1 MAEQLPHLKVVEP
14 VGPAIERVK
23 AVLFRPFDIGKWFII
38 GFCAW
43 LAGFGENGG
52 PSLPNFNFSGGSEP
66 SPQRVLEDIK
76 DFILNNLHW
85 LIPLAIFGCLLLI
98 ATGLVFLW
106 LGSRGKFMFLHCV
119 AKNKSEV
126 SLPWHKYKKQ
136 GNSLFLFRF
145 VVGIISFVLFT
156 IIAVP
161 LFLLVLLCTR
171 NPHAAIAAAVL
182 GLIFIGLLAFIVA
195 IAFAVFIKFTK
206 DFVVPVMYL
215 QNCSAVAG
223 WRLFLPILSHRIG
236 VFILYI
242 LFQFVIGLAI
252 FGIKLGLAI
261 VTCCSACCLMAIPYI
276 GTVFLLP
283 ISVFQR
289 SYSLYFLRQLGPEF
303 DVFIPEPV
311 VPLPQA

>member
-14 VGPAIERVK
+14 VGSAIERVK

-98 ATGLVFLW
+98 ATGLIFLW

-126 SLPWHKYKKQ
+126 SLP
-136 GNSLFLFRF
+136 
-145 VVGIISFVLFT
+145 
-156 IIAVP
+156 
-161 LFLLVLLCTR
+161 
-171 NPHAAIAAAVL
+171 
-182 GLIFIGLLAFIVA
+182 
-195 IAFAVFIKFTK
+195 
-206 DFVVPVMYL
+206 
-215 QNCSAVAG
+215 
-223 WRLFLPILSHRIG
+223 
-236 VFILYI
+236 
-242 LFQFVIGLAI
+242 
-252 FGIKLGLAI
+252 
-261 VTCCSACCLMAIPYI
+261 
-276 GTVFLLP
+276 
-283 ISVFQR
+283 
-289 SYSLYFLRQLGPEF
+289 
-303 DVFIPEPV
+303 
-311 VPLPQA
+311 